1 MAAIY
6 RQEIIQDV
14 TLFTSKS
21 AAAFYDKLFSSLDF
35 TLTRAATGRRGFPK
49 ECTFLADKGYD
60 AKSIYNTV
68 KTVYEGEAFIPLN
81 PRSTKASKTLP
92 AGNPVCEAGF
102 AMHRTVKRPTM
113 GVPGRNTAAH
123 SASLR
128 LVFAPVTT
136 RTGTTGRI
144 AEAARNTRPF
154 QTITAFPLTAAV
166 SISSGLTPCG
176 RNVSAT
182 IPASNPQVRNACGCG
197 MVQARRTST
206 HWPTSPLYRLRWPP
220 FCTAL
225 TPTVPP
231 NSCGVPPNLSF
242 SYLFQARGLPRC
254 GFCALEMP

>member
-136 RTGTTGRI
+136 RTGITGRI
-144 AEAARNTRPF
+144 TEAARNTR
-154 QTITAFPLTAAV
+154 
-166 SISSGLTPCG
+166 
-176 RNVSAT
+176 
-182 IPASNPQVRNACGCG
+182 
-197 MVQARRTST
+197 
-206 HWPTSPLYRLRWPP
+206 P

-225 TPTVPP
+225 TPTVLP
-231 NSCGVPPNLSF
+231 NSCGVPPVL
-242 SYLFQARGLPRC
+242 LI
-254 GFCALEMP
+254 ALLLTLKR